1 MVDLLNIL
9 QRSPIVRLAGP
20 RIYIRPP
27 RRRDQEPWV
36 EIRRISRD
44 FLVPWEPTW
53 PEDATTGA
61 AFRRRLD
68 RQLAEWRDGTGYAFF
83 IFDRGTDEL
92 LGGITWPICAAA
104 SRRAAASA
112 TGWESPMRGGDTCRR
127 RCNSSCNSPSTR
139 WG

>member
-68 RQLAEWRDGTGYAFF
+68 RQLAEWRDGTGSAFF
-83 IFDRGTDEL
+83 IRSEE
-92 LGGITWPICAAA
+92 
-104 SRRAAASA
+104 RRVGKECVS
-112 TGWESPMRGGDTCRR
+112 TCR
-127 RCNSSCNSPSTR
+127 SR
-139 WG
+139 WSRYH

>member
-36 EIRRISRD
+36 EIRRMSRD

-83 IFDRGTDEL
+83 IFDRGSDAL
-92 LGGITWPICAAA
+92 LGAIGKASCRERVWHYGEISVAAA
-104 SRRAAASA
+104 SLK
-112 TGWESPMRGGDTCRR
+112 
-127 RCNSSCNSPSTR
+127 
-139 WG
+139 